1 MKAMILAAG
10 KGTRLGLLTKS
21 KPKAL
26 VPFEGKPMLENLIM
40 RLKEQGFEEILI
52 NVHHHAKQIMQFVKD
67 HDSFGLDIQFSHEK
81 GKLLDTGGA
90 IAFAQEFIQ
99 GSEPVLIHNV
109 DVYSDLDY
117 RELIYKHIDSQAFAT
132 LVLRDRVTNR
142 KLLFDKDLQLKG
154 WENQQTGERRWT
166 EKPVENVVSLAYS
179 GIYAV
184 CPGFAASI
192 PFKGAFSIID
202 AWLEMASRYPICGWV
217 DKESRWY
224 DLGSPER
231 IKRAEVE
238 LKTDNIS

>member
-26 VPFEGKPMLENLIM
+26 VPFNGKPMLESLIL
-40 RLKEQGFEEILI
+40 RLKDQGFQEILI
-52 NVHHHAKQIMQFVKD
+52 NVHHQAKQIMQFVKE

-117 RELIYKHIDSQAFAT
+117 REIIYHHIDSQAFAT
-132 LVLRDRVTNR
+132 LVVRERETSR

-154 WENQQTGERRWT
+154 WENQQTGEKRWT
-166 EKPVENVVSLAYS
+166 QKSEENLTSMAYS
-179 GIYAV
+179 GIYVV
-184 CPGFAASI
+184 CPGFARSI

-202 AWLEMASRYPICGWV
+202 AWLEMASKYPICAWV
-217 DKESRWY
+217 DKDSCWY
-224 DLGSPER
+224 DLGTPER
-231 IKRAEVE
+231 IKRAEEE
-238 LKTDNIS
+238 LKTDSTS